1 MSSIIP
7 KKYKS
12 AKSLTKRSKS
22 QNKKNVKNSAID
34 ECKKLYQKY
43 YSYPSNT
50 LLKQFNDKYLKL
62 FFEHSSLNDI
72 IILAQVLSEFYFLQS
87 IQISA
92 NDPEKPEEI
101 PPKRK
106 YKPDWIS
113 REEKKKKLKDKKI
126 REEKYKTMFNKLVFS
141 LAKHISKSREL
152 ISLSLNKLEFNE
164 KYCQSLSKGISSNN
178 SLQNLSITN
187 SKLDLNSYE
196 ILLESL
202 LNQNALT
209 FVDLSNNNFGD
220 KYGRMISRIISCHSQ
235 RRDQVVWFY
244 SLRNELP
251 PSNEYKKGLMFI
263 NLNGNNLSRDSAE
276 CISSVL
282 YSDQYIRAI
291 YLNNNKFD
299 SQSCKKFIYMMRKNL
314 SLLTIDLRSNPGYDE
329 DIHHRLVIKMSK
341 NIRYLFQQYK
351 LGEYTEDEFEQLKEF
366 IDISF
371 FDVDIPQN
379 VVEFYNNNLPQT
391 TNDNDDKEEN
401 DESYEEY
408 KKDVKTEIDANK
420 INKIKNKIFNKNEM
434 EEGGVDKEGDIIGYS
449 INTNIL
455 EENKKLYAENLK
467 LKKQIVELK
476 AKNLRAGKH
485 DNLNIEINDISKNNK
500 IAKTESVLEDDYN
513 KVEYLINELNE
524 LMNKIEEK
532 TIKIDN
538 EKNKNTNDKIE
549 YKIEDKIKEENTKSN
564 SLNKSKE
571 KNVEKT
577 DSDKKGE
584 KNKNIIEKLNNN
596 IKDNINKNKKIDE
609 EEKKNSK
616 ENKDENNALLN
627 NYQNQ
632 ILNAEPTEEDKDK
645 EKDKESSDDSHFVDD
660 EGNIHNLDDLTDEE
674 KMIILQQQLILQKLQ
689 EEAEARGEQFDPQ
702 EYFEFLE
709 RQAKEDEEEEL
720 NQKNG
725 DDKLNKSF

>member
-12 AKSLTKRSKS
+12 ANSLTKRSKTYDKK
-22 QNKKNVKNSAID
+22 NKKTSAIE
-34 ECKKLYQKY
+34 ECKKLYSKY
-43 YSYPSNT
+43 YSYPPNS
-50 LLKQFNDKYLKL
+50 LLKQFNNKYLKL
-62 FFEHSSLNDI
+62 FFDNSSINDI
-72 IILAQVLSEFYFLQS
+72 IILSKVLSEFYFLQS
-87 IQISA
+87 IQISP

-113 REEKKKKLKDKKI
+113 REEKKKKLKEKKI
-126 REEKYKTMFNKLVFS
+126 KEEKYKTMFNKLIFS
-141 LAKHISKSREL
+141 LAKHISKSKEL

-164 KYCQSLSKGISSNN
+164 KYCQSLSKGITSNN

-209 FVDLSNNNFGD
+209 FLDLSDNNFGD
-220 KYGRMISRIISCHSQ
+220 KYGQMISRIIICHSQ
-235 RRDQVVWFY
+235 RRDQVIWFY

-276 CISSVL
+276 CLSSVL

-299 SQSCKKFIYMMRKNL
+299 NQSCKKFIYMMRKNL

-391 TNDNDDKEEN
+391 TNDIDDKEEN

-408 KKDVKTEIDANK
+408 KKNFKTEIDTNK
-420 INKIKNKIFNKNEM
+420 INKIKNKIFNKNERG
-434 EEGGVDKEGDIIGYS
+434 EGVDREADTIGYS
-449 INTNIL
+449 INTNIM

-476 AKNLRAGKH
+476 AKNLKESKYN
-485 DNLNIEINDISKNNK
+485 NLNIKINQDSKDNK
-500 IAKTESVLEDDYN
+500 INKTESILEDDYN
-513 KVEYLINELNE
+513 KVENLINELNE
-524 LMNKIEEK
+524 LMNKIEQK
-532 TIKIDN
+532 TIKQDN
-538 EKNKNTNDKIE
+538 EKNKNTKNEIIKENNTNQINEKKTKEKKSEIKDIIKKEQLNNNNININDNNKNKI
-549 YKIEDKIKEENTKSN
+549 IKEE
-564 SLNKSKE
+564 E
-571 KNVEKT
+571 KNSNDEKDT
-577 DSDKKGE
+577 
-584 KNKNIIEKLNNN
+584 KNEVLNY
-596 IKDNINKNKKIDE
+596 K
-609 EEKKNSK
+609 
-616 ENKDENNALLN
+616 
-627 NYQNQ
+627 NQ
-632 ILNAEPTEEDKDK
+632 ILNVELTEENKTKEKNKDKDK
-645 EKDKESSDDSHFVDD
+645 DKDKESSDDSHFVDD
-660 EGNIHNLDDLTDEE
+660 EGNVHNLDDLTDEE

-725 DDKLNKSF
+725 DNKLNKSF

>member
-12 AKSLTKRSKS
+12 ANSLTKRSKTYDKK
-22 QNKKNVKNSAID
+22 NKKTSAIE
-34 ECKKLYQKY
+34 ECKKLYSKY
-43 YSYPSNT
+43 YSYPPNS
-50 LLKQFNDKYLKL
+50 LLKQFNNKYLKL
-62 FFEHSSLNDI
+62 FFDNSSINDI
-72 IILAQVLSEFYFLQS
+72 IILSKVLSEFYFLQS
-87 IQISA
+87 IQISP

-113 REEKKKKLKDKKI
+113 REEKKKKLKEKKI
-126 REEKYKTMFNKLVFS
+126 KEEKYKTMFNKLIFS
-141 LAKHISKSREL
+141 LAKHISKSKEL

-164 KYCQSLSKGISSNN
+164 KYCQSLSKGITSNN

-209 FVDLSNNNFGD
+209 FLDLSDNNFGD
-220 KYGRMISRIISCHSQ
+220 KYGQMISRIIICHSQ
-235 RRDQVVWFY
+235 RRDQVIWFY

-276 CISSVL
+276 CLSSVL

-299 SQSCKKFIYMMRKNL
+299 NQSCKKFIYMMRKNL

-391 TNDNDDKEEN
+391 TNDIDDKEEN

-408 KKDVKTEIDANK
+408 KKNFKTEIDTNK
-420 INKIKNKIFNKNEM
+420 INKIKNKIFNKNEKG
-434 EEGGVDKEGDIIGYS
+434 EGVDREADTIGYS
-449 INTNIL
+449 INTNIM

-476 AKNLRAGKH
+476 AKNLKESKYN
-485 DNLNIEINDISKNNK
+485 NLNIKINQDSKDNK
-500 IAKTESVLEDDYN
+500 INKTESILEDDYN
-513 KVEYLINELNE
+513 KVENLINELNE
-524 LMNKIEEK
+524 LMNKIEQK
-532 TIKIDN
+532 TIKQDN
-538 EKNKNTNDKIE
+538 EKNKNTKNEI
-549 YKIEDKIKEENTKSN
+549 IKENNTNQINEK
-564 SLNKSKE
+564 KSKE
-571 KNVEKT
+571 KKSEIK
-577 DSDKKGE
+577 DIIKKE
-584 KNKNIIEKLNNN
+584 QLNNN
-596 IKDNINKNKKIDE
+596 NININDNNKNKIIKE
-609 EEKKNSK
+609 EEKNSNDEKDTKN
-616 ENKDENNALLN
+616 EVLN
-627 NYQNQ
+627 YKNQ
-632 ILNAEPTEEDKDK
+632 ILNVELTEENKTKEKNKDKDK
-645 EKDKESSDDSHFVDD
+645 DKDKESSDDSHFVDD
-660 EGNIHNLDDLTDEE
+660 EGNVHNLDDLTDEE

-725 DDKLNKSF
+725 DNKLNKSF

>member
-12 AKSLTKRSKS
+12 ANSLTKRSKTYDKK
-22 QNKKNVKNSAID
+22 NKKTSAIE
-34 ECKKLYQKY
+34 ECKKLYSKY
-43 YSYPSNT
+43 YSYPPNS
-50 LLKQFNDKYLKL
+50 LLKQFNNKYLKL
-62 FFEHSSLNDI
+62 FFDNSSINDI
-72 IILAQVLSEFYFLQS
+72 IILSKVLSEFYFLQS
-87 IQISA
+87 IQISP

-101 PPKRK
+101 LPKRK

-113 REEKKKKLKDKKI
+113 REEKKKKLKEKKI
-126 REEKYKTMFNKLVFS
+126 KEEKYKTMFNKLIFS
-141 LAKHISKSREL
+141 LAKHISKSKEL

-164 KYCQSLSKGISSNN
+164 KYCQSLSKGITSNN

-209 FVDLSNNNFGD
+209 FLDLSDNNFGD
-220 KYGRMISRIISCHSQ
+220 KYGQMISRIIICHSQ
-235 RRDQVVWFY
+235 RRDQVIWFY

-276 CISSVL
+276 CLSSVL

-299 SQSCKKFIYMMRKNL
+299 NQSCKKFIYMMRKNL

-391 TNDNDDKEEN
+391 STINEDREDK
-401 DESYEEY
+401 DESYDEY
-408 KKDVKTEIDANK
+408 KKNFKTEIDTNK
-420 INKIKNKIFNKNEM
+420 INKIKNKIFNKNEKG
-434 EEGGVDKEGDIIGYS
+434 EGVDREADTIGYS
-449 INTNIL
+449 INTNIM

-476 AKNLRAGKH
+476 AKNLKESKYN
-485 DNLNIEINDISKNNK
+485 NLNNK
-500 IAKTESVLEDDYN
+500 INQDSKDNKINKTESILEDDYN
-513 KVEYLINELNE
+513 KVENLINELNE
-524 LMNKIEEK
+524 LMNKIEQK
-532 TIKIDN
+532 TIKQDN
-538 EKNKNTNDKIE
+538 EKNKNTKNEIIKENNTNQINEKKMKEKKSEIKDIIKKEQLNNNNININDNNKNKI
-549 YKIEDKIKEENTKSN
+549 IKEE
-564 SLNKSKE
+564 E
-571 KNVEKT
+571 KNSNDEKDT
-577 DSDKKGE
+577 
-584 KNKNIIEKLNNN
+584 KNEVLNY
-596 IKDNINKNKKIDE
+596 K
-609 EEKKNSK
+609 
-616 ENKDENNALLN
+616 
-627 NYQNQ
+627 NQ
-632 ILNAEPTEEDKDK
+632 ILNVELTEENKTKEKNKDKDK
-645 EKDKESSDDSHFVDD
+645 DKDKESSDDSHFVDD
-660 EGNIHNLDDLTDEE
+660 EGNVHNLDDLTDEE

-725 DDKLNKSF
+725 DNKLNKSF

>member
-12 AKSLTKRSKS
+12 ANSLTKRSKTYD
-22 QNKKNVKNSAID
+22 KKNGKVSAIE
-34 ECKKLYQKY
+34 ECKKLYSKY
-43 YSYPSNT
+43 YSYPPNS
-50 LLKQFNDKYLKL
+50 LLKQFNNKYLKL
-62 FFEHSSLNDI
+62 FFDNSSINDI
-72 IILAQVLSEFYFLQS
+72 IILSKVLSEFYFLQS
-87 IQISA
+87 IQISP

-113 REEKKKKLKDKKI
+113 REEKKKKLKEKKI
-126 REEKYKTMFNKLVFS
+126 KEEKYKTMFNKLIFS
-141 LAKHISKSREL
+141 LAKHISKSKEL

-164 KYCQSLSKGISSNN
+164 KYCQSLSKGITSNN

-209 FVDLSNNNFGD
+209 FLDLSDNNFGD
-220 KYGRMISRIISCHSQ
+220 KYGQMISRIIICHSQ
-235 RRDQVVWFY
+235 RRDQVIWFY

-276 CISSVL
+276 CLSSVL

-299 SQSCKKFIYMMRKNL
+299 NQSCKKFIYMMRKNL

-391 TNDNDDKEEN
+391 TNDIDDKEEN

-408 KKDVKTEIDANK
+408 KKNFKTEIDTNK
-420 INKIKNKIFNKNEM
+420 INKIKNKIFNKNEKG
-434 EEGGVDKEGDIIGYS
+434 EGVDREADTIGYS
-449 INTNIL
+449 INTNIM

-476 AKNLRAGKH
+476 AKNLKERKNN
-485 DNLNIEINDISKNNK
+485 NLNIKINQDSKDNK
-500 IAKTESVLEDDYN
+500 INKTESILEDDYN
-513 KVEYLINELNE
+513 KVENLINELNE
-524 LMNKIEEK
+524 LMNKIEQK
-532 TIKIDN
+532 TIKQDN
-538 EKNKNTNDKIE
+538 EKNKNTKNEIIKENNTNQINEKKTKEKKSEIKDIIKKEQLNNNNININDNNKNKI
-549 YKIEDKIKEENTKSN
+549 IKEE
-564 SLNKSKE
+564 E
-571 KNVEKT
+571 KNSNDEKET
-577 DSDKKGE
+577 
-584 KNKNIIEKLNNN
+584 KNEVLNY
-596 IKDNINKNKKIDE
+596 K
-609 EEKKNSK
+609 
-616 ENKDENNALLN
+616 
-627 NYQNQ
+627 NQ
-632 ILNAEPTEEDKDK
+632 ILNVELTEENKTKEKNKDKDK
-645 EKDKESSDDSHFVDD
+645 DKDKESSDDSHFVDD
-660 EGNIHNLDDLTDEE
+660 EGNVHNLDDLTDEE

-725 DDKLNKSF
+725 DNKLNKSF

>member
-12 AKSLTKRSKS
+12 ANSLTKRSKTYDKK
-22 QNKKNVKNSAID
+22 NKKTSAIE
-34 ECKKLYQKY
+34 ECKKLYSKY
-43 YSYPSNT
+43 YSYPPNS
-50 LLKQFNDKYLKL
+50 LLKQFNNKYLKL
-62 FFEHSSLNDI
+62 FFDNSSINDI
-72 IILAQVLSEFYFLQS
+72 IILSKVLSEFYFLQS
-87 IQISA
+87 IQISP

-113 REEKKKKLKDKKI
+113 REEKKKKLKEKKI
-126 REEKYKTMFNKLVFS
+126 KEEKYKTMFNKLIFS
-141 LAKHISKSREL
+141 LAKHISKSKEL

-164 KYCQSLSKGISSNN
+164 KYCQSLSKGITSNN

-209 FVDLSNNNFGD
+209 FLDLSDNNFGD
-220 KYGRMISRIISCHSQ
+220 KYGQMISRIIICHSQ
-235 RRDQVVWFY
+235 RRDQVIWFY

-276 CISSVL
+276 CLSSVL

-299 SQSCKKFIYMMRKNL
+299 NQSCKKFIYMMRKNL

-391 TNDNDDKEEN
+391 TNDIDDKEEN

-408 KKDVKTEIDANK
+408 KKNFKTEIDTNK
-420 INKIKNKIFNKNEM
+420 INKIKNKIFNKNEKG
-434 EEGGVDKEGDIIGYS
+434 EGVDREADTIGYS
-449 INTNIL
+449 INTNIM

-476 AKNLRAGKH
+476 AKNLKERKNN
-485 DNLNIEINDISKNNK
+485 NLNIKINQDSKDNK
-500 IAKTESVLEDDYN
+500 INKTESILEDDYN
-513 KVEYLINELNE
+513 KVENLINELNE
-524 LMNKIEEK
+524 LMNKIEQK
-532 TIKIDN
+532 TIKQDN
-538 EKNKNTNDKIE
+538 EKNKNTKNEIIKENNTNQINEKKTKEKKLEIKDIIKKEQLNNNNININDNNKNKI
-549 YKIEDKIKEENTKSN
+549 IKEE
-564 SLNKSKE
+564 E
-571 KNVEKT
+571 KNSNDEKDT
-577 DSDKKGE
+577 
-584 KNKNIIEKLNNN
+584 KNEVLNY
-596 IKDNINKNKKIDE
+596 K
-609 EEKKNSK
+609 
-616 ENKDENNALLN
+616 
-627 NYQNQ
+627 NQ
-632 ILNAEPTEEDKDK
+632 ILNVELTEENKTKEKNKDKDK
-645 EKDKESSDDSHFVDD
+645 DKDKESSDDSHFVDD
-660 EGNIHNLDDLTDEE
+660 EGNVHNLDDLTDEE

-725 DDKLNKSF
+725 DNKLNKSF

>member
-12 AKSLTKRSKS
+12 ANSLTKRSKTYDKK
-22 QNKKNVKNSAID
+22 NKKTSAIE
-34 ECKKLYQKY
+34 ECKKLYSKY
-43 YSYPSNT
+43 YSYPPNS
-50 LLKQFNDKYLKL
+50 LLKQFNNKYLKL
-62 FFEHSSLNDI
+62 FFDNSSINDI
-72 IILAQVLSEFYFLQS
+72 IILSKVLSEFYFLQS
-87 IQISA
+87 IQISP

-113 REEKKKKLKDKKI
+113 REEKKKKLKEKKI
-126 REEKYKTMFNKLVFS
+126 KEEKYKTMFNKLIFS
-141 LAKHISKSREL
+141 LAKHISKSKEL

-164 KYCQSLSKGISSNN
+164 KYCQSLSKGITSNN

-209 FVDLSNNNFGD
+209 FLDLSDNNFGD
-220 KYGRMISRIISCHSQ
+220 KYGQMISRIIICHSQ
-235 RRDQVVWFY
+235 RRDQVIWFY

-276 CISSVL
+276 CLSSVL

-299 SQSCKKFIYMMRKNL
+299 NQSCKKFIYMMRKNL

-391 TNDNDDKEEN
+391 TNDIDDKEEN

-408 KKDVKTEIDANK
+408 KKNFKTEIDTNK
-420 INKIKNKIFNKNEM
+420 INKIKNKIFNKNERG
-434 EEGGVDKEGDIIGYS
+434 EEVDREADTIGYS
-449 INTNIL
+449 INTNIM

-476 AKNLRAGKH
+476 AKNLKESKYN
-485 DNLNIEINDISKNNK
+485 NLNIKINQDSKDNK
-500 IAKTESVLEDDYN
+500 INKTESILEDDYN
-513 KVEYLINELNE
+513 KVENLINELNE
-524 LMNKIEEK
+524 LMNKIEQK
-532 TIKIDN
+532 TIKQDN
-538 EKNKNTNDKIE
+538 EKNKNTKNEIIKENNTNQINEKKTKEKKSEIKDIIKKEQLNNNNININDNNKNKI
-549 YKIEDKIKEENTKSN
+549 IKEE
-564 SLNKSKE
+564 E
-571 KNVEKT
+571 KNSNDEKDT
-577 DSDKKGE
+577 
-584 KNKNIIEKLNNN
+584 KNEVLNY
-596 IKDNINKNKKIDE
+596 K
-609 EEKKNSK
+609 
-616 ENKDENNALLN
+616 
-627 NYQNQ
+627 NQ
-632 ILNAEPTEEDKDK
+632 ILNVELTEENKTKEKNKDKD
-645 EKDKESSDDSHFVDD
+645 KDKESSDDSHFVDD
-660 EGNIHNLDDLTDEE
+660 EGNVHNLDDLTDEE

-725 DDKLNKSF
+725 DNKLNKSF

>member
-12 AKSLTKRSKS
+12 ANSLTKRSKTYDKK
-22 QNKKNVKNSAID
+22 NKKTSAIE
-34 ECKKLYQKY
+34 ECKKLYSKY
-43 YSYPSNT
+43 YSYPPNS
-50 LLKQFNDKYLKL
+50 LLKQFNNKYLKL
-62 FFEHSSLNDI
+62 FFDNSSINDI
-72 IILAQVLSEFYFLQS
+72 IILSKVLSEFYFLQS
-87 IQISA
+87 IQISP

-113 REEKKKKLKDKKI
+113 REEKKKKLKEKKI
-126 REEKYKTMFNKLVFS
+126 KEEKYKTMFNKLIFS
-141 LAKHISKSREL
+141 LAKHISKSKEL

-164 KYCQSLSKGISSNN
+164 KYCQSLSKGITSNN

-209 FVDLSNNNFGD
+209 FLDLSDNNFGD
-220 KYGRMISRIISCHSQ
+220 KYGQMISRIIICHSQ
-235 RRDQVVWFY
+235 RRDQVIWFY

-276 CISSVL
+276 CLSSVL

-299 SQSCKKFIYMMRKNL
+299 NQSCKKFIYMMRKNL

-391 TNDNDDKEEN
+391 TNDIDDKEEN

-408 KKDVKTEIDANK
+408 KKNFKTEIDTNK
-420 INKIKNKIFNKNEM
+420 INKIKNKIFNKNEKG
-434 EEGGVDKEGDIIGYS
+434 EGVDREADTIGYS
-449 INTNIL
+449 INTNIM

-476 AKNLRAGKH
+476 AKNLKESKYN
-485 DNLNIEINDISKNNK
+485 NLNIKINQDSKDNK
-500 IAKTESVLEDDYN
+500 INKTESILEDDYN
-513 KVEYLINELNE
+513 KVENLINELNE
-524 LMNKIEEK
+524 LMNKIEQK
-532 TIKIDN
+532 TIKQDN
-538 EKNKNTNDKIE
+538 EKNKNTKNEI
-549 YKIEDKIKEENTKSN
+549 IKENNTNQINEK
-564 SLNKSKE
+564 KSKE
-571 KNVEKT
+571 KKSEIK
-577 DSDKKGE
+577 DIIKKE
-584 KNKNIIEKLNNN
+584 QLNNN
-596 IKDNINKNKKIDE
+596 NININDNNKNKIIKE
-609 EEKKNSK
+609 EEKNSNDEKETKN
-616 ENKDENNALLN
+616 EVLN
-627 NYQNQ
+627 YKNQ
-632 ILNAEPTEEDKDK
+632 ILNVELTEENKTKEKNKDKD
-645 EKDKESSDDSHFVDD
+645 KDKESSDDSHFVDD
-660 EGNIHNLDDLTDEE
+660 EGNVHNLDDLTDEE

-725 DDKLNKSF
+725 DNKLNKSF

>member
-12 AKSLTKRSKS
+12 ANSLTKRSKTYDKK
-22 QNKKNVKNSAID
+22 NKKTSAIE
-34 ECKKLYQKY
+34 ECKKLYSKY
-43 YSYPSNT
+43 YSYPPNS
-50 LLKQFNDKYLKL
+50 LLKQFNNKYLKL
-62 FFEHSSLNDI
+62 FFDNSSINDI
-72 IILAQVLSEFYFLQS
+72 IILSKVLSEFYFLQS
-87 IQISA
+87 IQISP

-113 REEKKKKLKDKKI
+113 REEKKKKLKEKKI
-126 REEKYKTMFNKLVFS
+126 KEEKYKTMFNKLIFS
-141 LAKHISKSREL
+141 LAKHISKSKEL

-164 KYCQSLSKGISSNN
+164 KYCQSLSKGITSNN

-209 FVDLSNNNFGD
+209 FLDLSDNNFGD
-220 KYGRMISRIISCHSQ
+220 KYGQMISRIIICHSQ
-235 RRDQVVWFY
+235 RRDQVIWFY

-276 CISSVL
+276 CLSSVL

-299 SQSCKKFIYMMRKNL
+299 NQSCKKFIYMMRKNL

-391 TNDNDDKEEN
+391 TNDIDDKEEN

-408 KKDVKTEIDANK
+408 KKNFKTEIDTNK
-420 INKIKNKIFNKNEM
+420 INKIKNKIFNKNEKG
-434 EEGGVDKEGDIIGYS
+434 EGVDREADTIGYS
-449 INTNIL
+449 INTNIM

-476 AKNLRAGKH
+476 AKNLK
-485 DNLNIEINDISKNNK
+485 ESKNNDLNIK
-500 IAKTESVLEDDYN
+500 INQDSKENKINKTESILEDDYN
-513 KVEYLINELNE
+513 KVENLINELNE
-524 LMNKIEEK
+524 LMNKIEQK
-532 TIKIDN
+532 TIKQDN
-538 EKNKNTNDKIE
+538 EKNKNTKNEIIKENNTNQINEKKTKEKKSEIKDIIKKEQLNNNNININDNNKNKI
-549 YKIEDKIKEENTKSN
+549 IKEE
-564 SLNKSKE
+564 E
-571 KNVEKT
+571 KNSNDEKDT
-577 DSDKKGE
+577 
-584 KNKNIIEKLNNN
+584 KNEVLNY
-596 IKDNINKNKKIDE
+596 K
-609 EEKKNSK
+609 
-616 ENKDENNALLN
+616 
-627 NYQNQ
+627 NQ
-632 ILNAEPTEEDKDK
+632 ILNVELTEENKTKEKNKDKDK
-645 EKDKESSDDSHFVDD
+645 DKDKESSDDSHFVDD
-660 EGNIHNLDDLTDEE
+660 EGNVHNLDDLTDEE

-725 DDKLNKSF
+725 DNKLNKSF

>member
-12 AKSLTKRSKS
+12 ANSLTKRSKTYDKK
-22 QNKKNVKNSAID
+22 NKKTSAIE
-34 ECKKLYQKY
+34 ECKKLYSKY
-43 YSYPSNT
+43 YSYPPNS
-50 LLKQFNDKYLKL
+50 LLKQFNNKYLKL
-62 FFEHSSLNDI
+62 FFDNSSINDI
-72 IILAQVLSEFYFLQS
+72 IILSKVLSEFYFLQS
-87 IQISA
+87 IQISP

-113 REEKKKKLKDKKI
+113 REEKKKKLKEKKI
-126 REEKYKTMFNKLVFS
+126 KEEKYKTMFNKLIFS
-141 LAKHISKSREL
+141 LAKHISKSKEL

-164 KYCQSLSKGISSNN
+164 KYCQSLSKGITSNN

-209 FVDLSNNNFGD
+209 FLDLSDNNFGD
-220 KYGRMISRIISCHSQ
+220 KYGQMISRIIICHSQ
-235 RRDQVVWFY
+235 RRDQVIWFY

-276 CISSVL
+276 CLSSVL

-299 SQSCKKFIYMMRKNL
+299 NQSCKKFIYMMRKNL

-391 TNDNDDKEEN
+391 TNDIDDKEEN

-408 KKDVKTEIDANK
+408 KKNFKTEIDTNK
-420 INKIKNKIFNKNEM
+420 INKIKNKIFNKNERG
-434 EEGGVDKEGDIIGYS
+434 EGVDREADTIGYS
-449 INTNIL
+449 INTNIM

-476 AKNLRAGKH
+476 AKNLKESKYN
-485 DNLNIEINDISKNNK
+485 NLNIKINQDSKENK
-500 IAKTESVLEDDYN
+500 INKTESILEDDYN
-513 KVEYLINELNE
+513 KVENLINELNE
-524 LMNKIEEK
+524 LMNKIEQK
-532 TIKIDN
+532 TIKQDN
-538 EKNKNTNDKIE
+538 EKNKNTKNEIIKENNTNQINEKKTKEKKSEIKDIIKKEQLNNNNININDNNKNKI
-549 YKIEDKIKEENTKSN
+549 IKEE
-564 SLNKSKE
+564 E
-571 KNVEKT
+571 KNSNDEKDT
-577 DSDKKGE
+577 
-584 KNKNIIEKLNNN
+584 KNEVLNY
-596 IKDNINKNKKIDE
+596 K
-609 EEKKNSK
+609 
-616 ENKDENNALLN
+616 
-627 NYQNQ
+627 NQ
-632 ILNAEPTEEDKDK
+632 ILNVELTEENKTKEKNKDKDK
-645 EKDKESSDDSHFVDD
+645 DKDKESSDDSHFVDD
-660 EGNIHNLDDLTDEE
+660 EGNVHNLDDLTDEE

-725 DDKLNKSF
+725 DNKLNKSF

>member
-12 AKSLTKRSKS
+12 ANSLTKRSKTYDKK
-22 QNKKNVKNSAID
+22 NKKTSAIE
-34 ECKKLYQKY
+34 ECKKLYSKY
-43 YSYPSNT
+43 YSYPPNS
-50 LLKQFNDKYLKL
+50 LLKQFNNKYLKL
-62 FFEHSSLNDI
+62 FFDNSSINDI
-72 IILAQVLSEFYFLQS
+72 IILSKVLSEFYFLQS
-87 IQISA
+87 IQISP

-113 REEKKKKLKDKKI
+113 REEKKKKLKEKKI
-126 REEKYKTMFNKLVFS
+126 KEEKYKTMFNKLIFS
-141 LAKHISKSREL
+141 LAKHISKSKEL

-164 KYCQSLSKGISSNN
+164 KYCQSLSKGITSNN

-209 FVDLSNNNFGD
+209 FLDLSDNNFGD
-220 KYGRMISRIISCHSQ
+220 KYGQMISRIIICHSQ
-235 RRDQVVWFY
+235 RRDQVIWFY

-276 CISSVL
+276 CLSSVL

-299 SQSCKKFIYMMRKNL
+299 NQSCKKFIYMMRKNL

-391 TNDNDDKEEN
+391 TNDIDDKEEN

-408 KKDVKTEIDANK
+408 KKNFKTEIDSNK
-420 INKIKNKIFNKNEM
+420 INKIKNKIFNKNEKG
-434 EEGGVDKEGDIIGYS
+434 EGVDREADTIGYS
-449 INTNIL
+449 INTNIM

-476 AKNLRAGKH
+476 AKNLKESKYN
-485 DNLNIEINDISKNNK
+485 NLNIKINQDSKDNK
-500 IAKTESVLEDDYN
+500 INKTESILEDDYN
-513 KVEYLINELNE
+513 KVENLINELNE
-524 LMNKIEEK
+524 LMNKIEQK
-532 TIKIDN
+532 TIKQDN
-538 EKNKNTNDKIE
+538 EKNKNTKNEI
-549 YKIEDKIKEENTKSN
+549 IKENNTNQINEK
-564 SLNKSKE
+564 KTKE
-571 KNVEKT
+571 KKSEIK
-577 DSDKKGE
+577 DIIKKE
-584 KNKNIIEKLNNN
+584 QLNNN
-596 IKDNINKNKKIDE
+596 IININDNNKNKIIKE
-609 EEKKNSK
+609 EEKNSNDEKDTKN
-616 ENKDENNALLN
+616 EVLN
-627 NYQNQ
+627 YKNQ
-632 ILNAEPTEEDKDK
+632 ILNVELTKD
-645 EKDKESSDDSHFVDD
+645 KDKESSDDSHFVDD
-660 EGNIHNLDDLTDEE
+660 EGNVHNLDDLTDEE

-725 DDKLNKSF
+725 DNKLNKSF

>member
-12 AKSLTKRSKS
+12 ANSLTKRSKTYDKK
-22 QNKKNVKNSAID
+22 NKKTSAIE
-34 ECKKLYQKY
+34 ECKKLYSKY
-43 YSYPSNT
+43 YSYPPNS
-50 LLKQFNDKYLKL
+50 LLKQFNNKYLKL
-62 FFEHSSLNDI
+62 FFDNSSINDI
-72 IILAQVLSEFYFLQS
+72 IILSKVLSEFYFLQS
-87 IQISA
+87 IQISP

-113 REEKKKKLKDKKI
+113 REEKKKKLKEKKI
-126 REEKYKTMFNKLVFS
+126 KEEKYKTMFNKLIFS
-141 LAKHISKSREL
+141 LAKHISKSKEL

-164 KYCQSLSKGISSNN
+164 KYCQSLSKGITSNN

-209 FVDLSNNNFGD
+209 FLDLSDNNFGD
-220 KYGRMISRIISCHSQ
+220 KYGQMISRIIICHSQ
-235 RRDQVVWFY
+235 RRDQVIWFY

-276 CISSVL
+276 CLSSVL

-299 SQSCKKFIYMMRKNL
+299 NQSCKKFIYMMRKNL

-391 TNDNDDKEEN
+391 TNDIDDKEEN

-408 KKDVKTEIDANK
+408 KKNFKTEIDTNK
-420 INKIKNKIFNKNEM
+420 INKIKNKIFNKNEKG
-434 EEGGVDKEGDIIGYS
+434 EGVDREADTIGYS
-449 INTNIL
+449 INTNIM

-476 AKNLRAGKH
+476 AKNLKESKYN
-485 DNLNIEINDISKNNK
+485 NLNIKINQDSKENK
-500 IAKTESVLEDDYN
+500 INKTESILEDDYN
-513 KVEYLINELNE
+513 KVENLINELNE
-524 LMNKIEEK
+524 LMNKIEQK
-532 TIKIDN
+532 TIKQDN
-538 EKNKNTNDKIE
+538 EKNKNTKNEI
-549 YKIEDKIKEENTKSN
+549 IKENNTNQINEK
-564 SLNKSKE
+564 KTKE
-571 KNVEKT
+571 KKT
-577 DSDKKGE
+577 EIKDIIKKE
-584 KNKNIIEKLNNN
+584 QLNNN
-596 IKDNINKNKKIDE
+596 IININDNNKNKIIKE
-609 EEKKNSK
+609 EEKNSNDEKDTKN
-616 ENKDENNALLN
+616 EVLN
-627 NYQNQ
+627 YKNQ
-632 ILNAEPTEEDKDK
+632 ILNVELTEENKTKEKNKDKDK
-645 EKDKESSDDSHFVDD
+645 DKDKESSDDSHFVDD
-660 EGNIHNLDDLTDEE
+660 EGNVHNLDDLTDEE

-725 DDKLNKSF
+725 DNKLNKSF

>member
-12 AKSLTKRSKS
+12 ANSLTKRSKTYD
-22 QNKKNVKNSAID
+22 KKNSKTSAIE
-34 ECKKLYQKY
+34 ECKKLYSKY
-43 YSYPSNT
+43 YSYPPNS
-50 LLKQFNDKYLKL
+50 LLKQFNNKYLKL
-62 FFEHSSLNDI
+62 FFDNSSINDI
-72 IILAQVLSEFYFLQS
+72 IILSKVLSEFYFLQS
-87 IQISA
+87 IQISP

-113 REEKKKKLKDKKI
+113 REEKKKKLKEKKI
-126 REEKYKTMFNKLVFS
+126 KEEKYKTMFNKLIFS
-141 LAKHISKSREL
+141 LAKHISKSKEL

-164 KYCQSLSKGISSNN
+164 KYCQSLSKGITSNN

-209 FVDLSNNNFGD
+209 FLDLSDNNFGD
-220 KYGRMISRIISCHSQ
+220 KYGQMISRIIICHSQ
-235 RRDQVVWFY
+235 RRDQVIWFY

-276 CISSVL
+276 CLSSVL

-299 SQSCKKFIYMMRKNL
+299 NQSCKKFIYMMRKNL

-391 TNDNDDKEEN
+391 TNDIDDKEEN

-408 KKDVKTEIDANK
+408 KKNFKTEIDTNK
-420 INKIKNKIFNKNEM
+420 INKIKNKIFNKNEKG
-434 EEGGVDKEGDIIGYS
+434 EGVDREADTIGYS
-449 INTNIL
+449 INTNIM

-476 AKNLRAGKH
+476 AKNLKESKYN
-485 DNLNIEINDISKNNK
+485 NLNIKINQDSKDNK
-500 IAKTESVLEDDYN
+500 INKTESILEDDYK
-513 KVEYLINELNE
+513 KVENLINELNE
-524 LMNKIEEK
+524 LMNKIEQK
-532 TIKIDN
+532 TIKQDN
-538 EKNKNTNDKIE
+538 EKNKNTKNEIIKENNTNQINEKKTKEKKSEIKDIIKKEQLNNNNININDNNKNKI
-549 YKIEDKIKEENTKSN
+549 IKEE
-564 SLNKSKE
+564 E
-571 KNVEKT
+571 KNSNDEKDT
-577 DSDKKGE
+577 
-584 KNKNIIEKLNNN
+584 KNEVLNY
-596 IKDNINKNKKIDE
+596 K
-609 EEKKNSK
+609 
-616 ENKDENNALLN
+616 
-627 NYQNQ
+627 NQ
-632 ILNAEPTEEDKDK
+632 ILNVELTEENKNKEKNKDKDK
-645 EKDKESSDDSHFVDD
+645 DKDKESSDDSHFVDD
-660 EGNIHNLDDLTDEE
+660 EGNVHNLDDLTDEE

-725 DDKLNKSF
+725 DNKLNKSF

>member
-12 AKSLTKRSKS
+12 ANSLTKRSKTYDKK
-22 QNKKNVKNSAID
+22 NKKTSAIE
-34 ECKKLYQKY
+34 ECKKLYSKY
-43 YSYPSNT
+43 YSYPPNS
-50 LLKQFNDKYLKL
+50 LLKQFNNKYLKL
-62 FFEHSSLNDI
+62 FFDNSSINDI
-72 IILAQVLSEFYFLQS
+72 IILSKVLSEFYFLQS
-87 IQISA
+87 IQISP

-113 REEKKKKLKDKKI
+113 REEKKKKLKEKKI
-126 REEKYKTMFNKLVFS
+126 KEEKYKTMFNKLIFS
-141 LAKHISKSREL
+141 LAKHISKSKEL

-164 KYCQSLSKGISSNN
+164 KYCQSLSKGITSNN

-209 FVDLSNNNFGD
+209 FLDLSDNNFGD
-220 KYGRMISRIISCHSQ
+220 KYGQMISRIIICHSQ
-235 RRDQVVWFY
+235 RRDQVIWFY

-276 CISSVL
+276 CLSSVL

-299 SQSCKKFIYMMRKNL
+299 NQSCKKFIYMMRKNL

-391 TNDNDDKEEN
+391 TNDIDDKEEN

-408 KKDVKTEIDANK
+408 KKNFKTEIDTNK
-420 INKIKNKIFNKNEM
+420 INKIKNKIFNKNEKG
-434 EEGGVDKEGDIIGYS
+434 EGVDREADTIGYS
-449 INTNIL
+449 INTNIM

-476 AKNLRAGKH
+476 AKNLKESKYN
-485 DNLNIEINDISKNNK
+485 NLNIKINQDSKENK
-500 IAKTESVLEDDYN
+500 INKTESILEDDYN
-513 KVEYLINELNE
+513 KVENLINELNE
-524 LMNKIEEK
+524 LMNKIEQK
-532 TIKIDN
+532 TIKQDN
-538 EKNKNTNDKIE
+538 EKNKNTKNEIIKENNTNQINEKKTKEKKSEIKDIIKKEQLNNNNININDNNKNKI
-549 YKIEDKIKEENTKSN
+549 IKEE
-564 SLNKSKE
+564 E
-571 KNVEKT
+571 KNSNDEKDT
-577 DSDKKGE
+577 
-584 KNKNIIEKLNNN
+584 KNEVLNY
-596 IKDNINKNKKIDE
+596 K
-609 EEKKNSK
+609 
-616 ENKDENNALLN
+616 
-627 NYQNQ
+627 NQ
-632 ILNAEPTEEDKDK
+632 ILNVELTEENKTKEKNKDKDK
-645 EKDKESSDDSHFVDD
+645 DKDKESSDDSHFVDD
-660 EGNIHNLDDLTDEE
+660 EGNVHNLDDLTDEE

-725 DDKLNKSF
+725 DNKLNKSF

>member
-12 AKSLTKRSKS
+12 ANSLTKRSKTYDKK
-22 QNKKNVKNSAID
+22 NKKTSAIE
-34 ECKKLYQKY
+34 ECKKLYSKY
-43 YSYPSNT
+43 YSYPPNS
-50 LLKQFNDKYLKL
+50 LLKQFNNKYLKL
-62 FFEHSSLNDI
+62 FFDNSSINDI
-72 IILAQVLSEFYFLQS
+72 IILSKVLSEFYFLQS
-87 IQISA
+87 IQISP

-113 REEKKKKLKDKKI
+113 REEKKKKLKEKKI
-126 REEKYKTMFNKLVFS
+126 KEEKYKTMFNKLIFS
-141 LAKHISKSREL
+141 LAKHISKSKEL

-164 KYCQSLSKGISSNN
+164 KYCQSLSKGITSNN

-209 FVDLSNNNFGD
+209 FLDLSDNNFGD
-220 KYGRMISRIISCHSQ
+220 KYGQMISRIIICHSQ
-235 RRDQVVWFY
+235 RRDQVIWFY

-276 CISSVL
+276 CLSSVL

-299 SQSCKKFIYMMRKNL
+299 NQSCKKFIYMMRKNL

-391 TNDNDDKEEN
+391 TNDIDDKEEN

-408 KKDVKTEIDANK
+408 KKNFKTEIDTNK
-420 INKIKNKIFNKNEM
+420 INKIKNKIFNKNEKG
-434 EEGGVDKEGDIIGYS
+434 EGVDREADTIGYS
-449 INTNIL
+449 INTNIM

-476 AKNLRAGKH
+476 AKNLKESKYN
-485 DNLNIEINDISKNNK
+485 NLNIKINQDSKDNK
-500 IAKTESVLEDDYN
+500 INKTESILEDDYN
-513 KVEYLINELNE
+513 KVENLINELNE
-524 LMNKIEEK
+524 LMNKIEQK
-532 TIKIDN
+532 TIKQDN
-538 EKNKNTNDKIE
+538 EKNKNTKNEIIKENNTNQINEKKTKEKKSEIKDIIKKEQLNNNNININDNNKNKI
-549 YKIEDKIKEENTKSN
+549 IKEE
-564 SLNKSKE
+564 E
-571 KNVEKT
+571 KNSNDEKDT
-577 DSDKKGE
+577 
-584 KNKNIIEKLNNN
+584 KNEVLNY
-596 IKDNINKNKKIDE
+596 K
-609 EEKKNSK
+609 
-616 ENKDENNALLN
+616 
-627 NYQNQ
+627 NQ
-632 ILNAEPTEEDKDK
+632 ILNVELTEENKTKEKNKDKD
-645 EKDKESSDDSHFVDD
+645 KDKESSDDSHFVDD
-660 EGNIHNLDDLTDEE
+660 EGNVHNLDDLTDEE

-725 DDKLNKSF
+725 DNKLNKSF

>member
-7 KKYKS
+7 KKYKC
-12 AKSLTKRSKS
+12 ANSLTKRSKTYDKK
-22 QNKKNVKNSAID
+22 NKKTSAIE
-34 ECKKLYQKY
+34 ECKKLYSKY
-43 YSYPSNT
+43 YSYPPNS
-50 LLKQFNDKYLKL
+50 LLKQFNNKYLKL
-62 FFEHSSLNDI
+62 FFDNSSINDI
-72 IILAQVLSEFYFLQS
+72 IILSKVLSEFYFLQS
-87 IQISA
+87 IQISP

-113 REEKKKKLKDKKI
+113 REEKKKKLKEKKI
-126 REEKYKTMFNKLVFS
+126 KEEKYKTMFNKLIFS
-141 LAKHISKSREL
+141 LAKHISKSKEL

-164 KYCQSLSKGISSNN
+164 KYCQSLSKGITSNN

-209 FVDLSNNNFGD
+209 FLDLSDNNFGD
-220 KYGRMISRIISCHSQ
+220 KYGQMISRIIICHSQ
-235 RRDQVVWFY
+235 RRDQVIWFY

-276 CISSVL
+276 CLSSVL

-299 SQSCKKFIYMMRKNL
+299 NQSCKKFIYMMRKNL

-391 TNDNDDKEEN
+391 TNDIDDKEEN
-401 DESYEEY
+401 NESYEEY
-408 KKDVKTEIDANK
+408 KKNFKTEIDTNK
-420 INKIKNKIFNKNEM
+420 INKIKNKIFNKNEKG
-434 EEGGVDKEGDIIGYS
+434 EGVDREADTIGYS
-449 INTNIL
+449 INTNIM

-476 AKNLRAGKH
+476 AKNLKESKYN
-485 DNLNIEINDISKNNK
+485 NLNIKINQDSKENK
-500 IAKTESVLEDDYN
+500 INKTESILEDDYN
-513 KVEYLINELNE
+513 KVENLINELNE
-524 LMNKIEEK
+524 LMNKIEQK
-532 TIKIDN
+532 TIKQDN
-538 EKNKNTNDKIE
+538 EKNKNTKNEIIKENNTNQINEKKTKEKKSEIKDIIKKEQLNNNNININDNNKNKI
-549 YKIEDKIKEENTKSN
+549 IKEE
-564 SLNKSKE
+564 E
-571 KNVEKT
+571 KNSNDEKDT
-577 DSDKKGE
+577 
-584 KNKNIIEKLNNN
+584 KNEVLNY
-596 IKDNINKNKKIDE
+596 K
-609 EEKKNSK
+609 
-616 ENKDENNALLN
+616 
-627 NYQNQ
+627 NQ
-632 ILNAEPTEEDKDK
+632 ILNVELTEENKTKEKNKDKD
-645 EKDKESSDDSHFVDD
+645 KDKESSDDSHFVDD
-660 EGNIHNLDDLTDEE
+660 EGNVHNLDDLTDEE

-725 DDKLNKSF
+725 DNKLNKSF

>member
-12 AKSLTKRSKS
+12 ANSLTKRSKTYDKK
-22 QNKKNVKNSAID
+22 NKKTSAIE
-34 ECKKLYQKY
+34 ECKKLYSKY
-43 YSYPSNT
+43 YSYPPNS
-50 LLKQFNDKYLKL
+50 LLKQFNNKYLKL
-62 FFEHSSLNDI
+62 FFDNSSINDI
-72 IILAQVLSEFYFLQS
+72 IILSKVLSEFYFLQS
-87 IQISA
+87 IQISP

-113 REEKKKKLKDKKI
+113 REEKKKKLKEKKI
-126 REEKYKTMFNKLVFS
+126 KEEKYKTMFNKLIFS
-141 LAKHISKSREL
+141 LAKHISKSKEL

-164 KYCQSLSKGISSNN
+164 KYCQSLSKGITSNN

-209 FVDLSNNNFGD
+209 FLDLSDNNFGD
-220 KYGRMISRIISCHSQ
+220 KYGQMISRIIICHSQ
-235 RRDQVVWFY
+235 RRDQVIWFY

-276 CISSVL
+276 CLSSVL

-299 SQSCKKFIYMMRKNL
+299 NQSCKKFIYMMRKNL

-391 TNDNDDKEEN
+391 TNDIDDKEEN

-408 KKDVKTEIDANK
+408 KKNFKTEIDTNK
-420 INKIKNKIFNKNEM
+420 INKIKNKIFNKNERG
-434 EEGGVDKEGDIIGYS
+434 EGEDREADTIGYS
-449 INTNIL
+449 INTNIM

-476 AKNLRAGKH
+476 AKNLKESKYN
-485 DNLNIEINDISKNNK
+485 NLNIKINQDSKDNK
-500 IAKTESVLEDDYN
+500 INKTESILEDDYN
-513 KVEYLINELNE
+513 KVENLINELNE
-524 LMNKIEEK
+524 LMNKIEQK
-532 TIKIDN
+532 TIKQDN
-538 EKNKNTNDKIE
+538 EKNKNTKNEI
-549 YKIEDKIKEENTKSN
+549 IKENNTNQINEK
-564 SLNKSKE
+564 KTKE
-571 KNVEKT
+571 KKSEIK
-577 DSDKKGE
+577 DIIKKE
-584 KNKNIIEKLNNN
+584 QLNNN
-596 IKDNINKNKKIDE
+596 IININDNNKNKIIKE
-609 EEKKNSK
+609 EEKNSNDEKDTKN
-616 ENKDENNALLN
+616 EVLN
-627 NYQNQ
+627 YKNQ
-632 ILNAEPTEEDKDK
+632 ILNVELTEENKTKEKNKDKDK
-645 EKDKESSDDSHFVDD
+645 DKDKESSDDSHFVDD
-660 EGNIHNLDDLTDEE
+660 EGNVHNLDDLTDEE

-725 DDKLNKSF
+725 DNKLNKSF

>member
-12 AKSLTKRSKS
+12 ANSLTKRSKTYD
-22 QNKKNVKNSAID
+22 KKHKKTSAIE
-34 ECKKLYQKY
+34 ECKKLYSKY
-43 YSYPSNT
+43 YSYPPNS
-50 LLKQFNDKYLKL
+50 LLKQFNNKYLKL
-62 FFEHSSLNDI
+62 FFDNSSINDI
-72 IILAQVLSEFYFLQS
+72 IILSKVLSEFYFLQS
-87 IQISA
+87 IQISP

-113 REEKKKKLKDKKI
+113 REEKKKKLKEKKI
-126 REEKYKTMFNKLVFS
+126 KEEKYKTMFNKLIFS
-141 LAKHISKSREL
+141 LAKHISKSKEL

-164 KYCQSLSKGISSNN
+164 KYCQSLSKGITSNN

-209 FVDLSNNNFGD
+209 FLDLSDNNFGD
-220 KYGRMISRIISCHSQ
+220 KYGQMISRIIICHSQ
-235 RRDQVVWFY
+235 RRDQVIWFY

-276 CISSVL
+276 CLSSVL

-299 SQSCKKFIYMMRKNL
+299 NQSCKKFIYMMRKNL

-391 TNDNDDKEEN
+391 TNDIDDKEEN

-408 KKDVKTEIDANK
+408 KKNFKTEIDTNK
-420 INKIKNKIFNKNEM
+420 INKIKNKIFNKNEKG
-434 EEGGVDKEGDIIGYS
+434 EGVDREADTIGYS
-449 INTNIL
+449 INTNIM

-476 AKNLRAGKH
+476 AKNLKESKYN
-485 DNLNIEINDISKNNK
+485 NLNIKINQDSKDNK
-500 IAKTESVLEDDYN
+500 INKTESILEDDYN
-513 KVEYLINELNE
+513 KVENLINELNE
-524 LMNKIEEK
+524 LMNKIEQK
-532 TIKIDN
+532 TIKQDN
-538 EKNKNTNDKIE
+538 EKNKNTKNEIIKENNTNQINEKKTKEKKSEIKDIIKKEQLNNNNININDNNKNKI
-549 YKIEDKIKEENTKSN
+549 IKEE
-564 SLNKSKE
+564 E
-571 KNVEKT
+571 KNSNDEKDT
-577 DSDKKGE
+577 
-584 KNKNIIEKLNNN
+584 KNEVLNY
-596 IKDNINKNKKIDE
+596 K
-609 EEKKNSK
+609 
-616 ENKDENNALLN
+616 
-627 NYQNQ
+627 NQ
-632 ILNAEPTEEDKDK
+632 ILNVELTEENKTKEKNKDKDK
-645 EKDKESSDDSHFVDD
+645 DKD
-660 EGNIHNLDDLTDEE
+660 
-674 KMIILQQQLILQKLQ
+674 II
-689 EEAEARGEQFDPQ
+689 
-702 EYFEFLE
+702 
-709 RQAKEDEEEEL
+709 
-720 NQKNG
+720 
-725 DDKLNKSF
+725 

>member
-12 AKSLTKRSKS
+12 ANSLTKRSKTYDKK
-22 QNKKNVKNSAID
+22 NKKTSAIE
-34 ECKKLYQKY
+34 ECKKLYSKY
-43 YSYPSNT
+43 YSYPPNS
-50 LLKQFNDKYLKL
+50 LLKQFNNKYLKL
-62 FFEHSSLNDI
+62 FFDNSSINDI
-72 IILAQVLSEFYFLQS
+72 IILSKVLSEFYFLQS
-87 IQISA
+87 IQISP

-113 REEKKKKLKDKKI
+113 REEKKKKLKEKKI
-126 REEKYKTMFNKLVFS
+126 KEEKYKTMFNKLIFS
-141 LAKHISKSREL
+141 LAKHISKSKEL

-164 KYCQSLSKGISSNN
+164 KYCQSLSKGITSNN

-209 FVDLSNNNFGD
+209 FLDLSDNNFGD
-220 KYGRMISRIISCHSQ
+220 KYGQMISRIIICHSQ
-235 RRDQVVWFY
+235 RRDQVIWFY

-276 CISSVL
+276 CLSSVL

-299 SQSCKKFIYMMRKNL
+299 NQSCKKFIYMMRKNL

-391 TNDNDDKEEN
+391 TNDIDDKEEN

-408 KKDVKTEIDANK
+408 KKNFKTEIDTNK
-420 INKIKNKIFNKNEM
+420 INKIKNKIFNKNERG
-434 EEGGVDKEGDIIGYS
+434 EEVDREADTIGYS
-449 INTNIL
+449 INTNIM

-476 AKNLRAGKH
+476 AKNLKESKYN
-485 DNLNIEINDISKNNK
+485 NLNIKINQDSKENK
-500 IAKTESVLEDDYN
+500 INKTESILEDDYN
-513 KVEYLINELNE
+513 KVENLINELNE
-524 LMNKIEEK
+524 LMNKNEQK
-532 TIKIDN
+532 KIKQDN
-538 EKNKNTNDKIE
+538 EKNKNTKNEIIKENNTNQINEKKTKEKKSEIKDIIKKEQLNNNNININDNNKNKI
-549 YKIEDKIKEENTKSN
+549 IKEE
-564 SLNKSKE
+564 E
-571 KNVEKT
+571 KNSNDEKDT
-577 DSDKKGE
+577 
-584 KNKNIIEKLNNN
+584 KNEVLNY
-596 IKDNINKNKKIDE
+596 K
-609 EEKKNSK
+609 
-616 ENKDENNALLN
+616 
-627 NYQNQ
+627 NQ
-632 ILNAEPTEEDKDK
+632 ILNVELTEENKTKEKNKDKD
-645 EKDKESSDDSHFVDD
+645 KDKESSDDSHFVDD
-660 EGNIHNLDDLTDEE
+660 EGNVHNLDDLTDEE

-725 DDKLNKSF
+725 DNKLNKSF

>member
-12 AKSLTKRSKS
+12 ANSLTKRSKTYDKK
-22 QNKKNVKNSAID
+22 NKKTSAIE
-34 ECKKLYQKY
+34 ECKKLYSKY
-43 YSYPSNT
+43 YSYPPNS
-50 LLKQFNDKYLKL
+50 LLKQFNNKYLKL
-62 FFEHSSLNDI
+62 FFDNSSINDI
-72 IILAQVLSEFYFLQS
+72 IILSKVLSEFYFLQS
-87 IQISA
+87 IQISP

-113 REEKKKKLKDKKI
+113 REEKKKKLKEKKI
-126 REEKYKTMFNKLVFS
+126 KEEKYKTMFNKLIFS
-141 LAKHISKSREL
+141 LAKHISKSKEL

-164 KYCQSLSKGISSNN
+164 KYCQSLSKGITSNN

-209 FVDLSNNNFGD
+209 FLDLSDNNFGD
-220 KYGRMISRIISCHSQ
+220 KYGQMISRIIICHSQ
-235 RRDQVVWFY
+235 RRDQVIWFY

-276 CISSVL
+276 CLSSVL

-299 SQSCKKFIYMMRKNL
+299 NQSCKKFIYMMRKNL

-391 TNDNDDKEEN
+391 TNDIDDKEEN

-408 KKDVKTEIDANK
+408 KKNFKTEIDTNK
-420 INKIKNKIFNKNEM
+420 INKIKNKIFNKNEKG
-434 EEGGVDKEGDIIGYS
+434 EGVDREADTIGYS
-449 INTNIL
+449 ININIM

-476 AKNLRAGKH
+476 AKNLKESKYN
-485 DNLNIEINDISKNNK
+485 NLNIKINQDSKDNK
-500 IAKTESVLEDDYN
+500 INKTESILEDDYN
-513 KVEYLINELNE
+513 KVENLINELNE
-524 LMNKIEEK
+524 LMNKIEQK
-532 TIKIDN
+532 TIKQDN
-538 EKNKNTNDKIE
+538 EKNKNTKNEIIKENNTNQINEKKTKEKKSEIKDIIKKEQLNNNNININDNNKNKI
-549 YKIEDKIKEENTKSN
+549 IKEE
-564 SLNKSKE
+564 E
-571 KNVEKT
+571 KNSNDEK
-577 DSDKKGE
+577 DA
-584 KNKNIIEKLNNN
+584 KNEVLNY
-596 IKDNINKNKKIDE
+596 K
-609 EEKKNSK
+609 
-616 ENKDENNALLN
+616 
-627 NYQNQ
+627 NQ
-632 ILNAEPTEEDKDK
+632 ILNVELTEENKTKEKNKDKD
-645 EKDKESSDDSHFVDD
+645 KDKESSDDSHFVDD
-660 EGNIHNLDDLTDEE
+660 EGNVHNLDDLTDEE

-725 DDKLNKSF
+725 DNKLNKSF